1 MIKVERSPEAP
12 ASLMKEARKKN
23 GSYSENDVIEQ
34 LAKDFYGKCYICEI
48 KPVQDPQ
55 VEHRLPHHN
64 RRIPERVFDW
74 NNLFYS
80 CSHCNSVKN
89 SEKYEEGIIDCC
101 ARDPEELLKF
111 QLIENKVKVLVKSK
125 EDEEALR
132 TADLIEETFNST
144 STGIRKQA
152 GQVRLKELQGTMNAL
167 YSQLTH
173 YQNNPSDVV
182 TVRMLKGLLS
192 KTSKFADFTRSYARD
207 HGYEAFI
214 Q

>member
-1 MIKVERSPEAP
+1 MNILRFF
-12 ASLMKEARKKN
+12 SLNNFIYTPR
-23 GSYSENDVIEQ
+23 GFCT
-34 LAKDFYGKCYICEI
+34 LFYGKKRY
-48 KPVQDPQ
+48 
-55 VEHRLPHHN
+55 N
-64 RRIPERVFDW
+64 RIQ
-74 NNLFYS
+74 NLL
-80 CSHCNSVKN
+80 
-89 SEKYEEGIIDCC
+89 
-101 ARDPEELLKF
+101 A
-111 QLIENKVKVLVKSK
+111 
-125 EDEEALR
+125 
-132 TADLIEETFNST
+132 TFSAGTNST